1 MDELINTKKRKCS
14 ITNYSEK
21 YVFPFYIQLT
31 QVEKNRKKIIR
42 ENKNE

>member
-31 QVEKNRKKIIR
+31 QVEKKQK
-42 ENKNE
+42 ENNKGKQK